1 MGTSFERTPLEFYAN
16 LSVKNPTK
24 IVLLVLDGLAGLP
37 KEEGDLTELESANT
51 PNLDKLASKSI
62 CGLHTPVG
70 PGIIPGSGPAH
81 LGLFGYDPIR
91 YQVGRGVLSALGTG
105 FDLQSNDVAARGN
118 FCTVDD
124 DGVVTDRRAGR
135 IPTEKNEEICK
146 LLRDI
151 KIPGVELFISTV
163 KEYRALFVLRGEKL
177 SGEISATDPQA
188 VGLKPLPA
196 KAMKPDAELT
206 AKLVNQF
213 LQEARKKLVN
223 QHPANMLL
231 LRGFSKH
238 PDWPNF
244 EEVFNVRAAAIAAY
258 PMYRGVAKLVG
269 MTALDA
275 GQTVESE
282 FETLEKNWDKFDFFF
297 VHIKKTDSYG
307 EDGNFEKKV
316 GLIEKIDAMIP
327 RLLNMNPDVLW
338 VTGDHSTPAIMKSH
352 GFQPVPTMIWSR
364 LCRPDSVQAFGERAC
379 ITGGL
384 GPRIPSHHLLP
395 IAMANAGRLEK
406 FGA

>member
-1 MGTSFERTPLEFYAN
+1 MGTSFERTPLEFYEN
-16 LSVKNPTK
+16 LSVNNSTK
-24 IVLLVLDGLAGLP
+24 IVLLVMDGLAGLP
-37 KEEGDLTELESANT
+37 NEEGGLTELEKANT

-62 CGLHTPVG
+62 CGLHSPVG
-70 PGIIPGSGPAH
+70 AGIIPGSGPAH

-146 LLRDI
+146 LLREI
-151 KIPGVELFISTV
+151 KLPNVDLFISTV
-163 KEYRALFVLRGEKL
+163 KEYRALFVLRGENL
-177 SGEISATDPQA
+177 SGEVSATDPQA
-188 VGLKPLPA
+188 VGLKPLSA
-196 KAMKPDAELT
+196 KALNPVAEHT
-206 AKLVNQF
+206 ADLVNQF
-213 LQEARKKLVN
+213 IQEARRKLAS

-244 EEVFNVRAAAIAAY
+244 EKVFNVKAAAIAAY

-269 MTALDA
+269 MNALDA

-282 FETLEKNWDKFDFFF
+282 FETLKSNWDQFDFFF

-316 GLIEKIDAMIP
+316 ALIEEIDALIP
-327 RLLNMNPDVLW
+327 RLLNLNPDVLM

-352 GFQPVPTMIWSR
+352 GFQPVPVMIWSK
-364 LCRPDSVQAFGERAC
+364 LCRPDSVQTFGERSC

-384 GPRIPSHHLLP
+384 GPRIPSHQLMP